1 MTTKSQYVH
10 TSDLP
15 DFNPLPGYR
24 AKLIHGEAMTV
35 AHWTIDAGCSMPEHS
50 HPHEQMV
57 NAMEGEFELVL
68 DGNPIRMKAGDV
80 LVIPGGVPHSG
91 VAITDC
97 KLIDVW
103 HPVRE
108 DYQV

>member
-1 MTTKSQYVH
+1 MTSQPQLVH
-10 TSDLP
+10 SPALP

-24 AKLIHGEAMTV
+24 AKLVHGESMTV

-50 HPHEQMV
+50 HPHEQIV
-57 NAMEGEFELVL
+57 NTMEGEFELVL
-68 DGNPIRMKAGDV
+68 DGKPIHLKPGDV

-91 VAITDC
+91 QAITDC
-97 KLIDVW
+97 KLIDIW